1 MAWKKRN
8 HPRRGMKIEDDADGE
23 CLVARHSLK
32 YRRQD
37 ADNAAN
43 SRYHSR
49 YELFIPRENEVQPLV
64 PTRRTCFI
72 VATWRFPADHCY
84 ATPRGATGPSLLA
97 IIELPAAKENNTD
110 PFPFLTLSRPLA
122 TTVATRIGS
131 DRLNADAPPGSFGEP
146 GNAPR
151 GAVAKVER
159 TSAGHGGSIQDARMH
174 EWIFNERG
182 AFHAFR
188 TQSELPGL
196 SLRSLITR

>member
-1 MAWKKRN
+1 
-8 HPRRGMKIEDDADGE
+8 
-23 CLVARHSLK
+23 
-32 YRRQD
+32 
-37 ADNAAN
+37 
-43 SRYHSR
+43 
-49 YELFIPRENEVQPLV
+49 
-64 PTRRTCFI
+64 
-72 VATWRFPADHCY
+72 
-84 ATPRGATGPSLLA
+84 
-97 IIELPAAKENNTD
+97 LPAAKENNTD

-122 TTVATRIGS
+122 ATVAAAATARIGS

-182 AFHAFR
+182 TFHAFR